1 MDGFRWMRGARG
13 LGAALVFL
21 GFGAALLA
29 YPAQVQ
35 RGLAQSVLYCLASLV
50 PSLFPF
56 MVLASFGVRSGA
68 GEVLGKLLGPVTRR
82 LFRLPRACGATVLL
96 SFLGGYPA
104 GARGVSLLLEQG
116 KITREQAGRM
126 LCFCV
131 APGAA
136 FVVTFVGWGLLGSLR
151 LGWLLFGAVTL
162 SGLLLG
168 LLTGLGKPVPQEPPP
183 SPPEERAGA
192 TMPRLFG
199 IVIPFRRCS
208 T

>member
-96 SFLGGYPA
+96 SFLC
-104 GARGVSLLLEQG
+104 LLY
-116 KITREQAGRM
+116 T
-126 LCFCV
+126 
-131 APGAA
+131 
-136 FVVTFVGWGLLGSLR
+136 S
-151 LGWLLFGAVTL
+151 
-162 SGLLLG
+162 
-168 LLTGLGKPVPQEPPP
+168 P
-183 SPPEERAGA
+183 SPRD
-192 TMPRLFG
+192 
-199 IVIPFRRCS
+199 
-208 T
+208 